1 MGLQDFVERPLRV
14 ANNLAKGGCEGDY
27 VDACLLVSGLISA
40 IASFVW
46 PGTNGDRKRFI
57 EACVRFSDNASDAA
71 KISVPLLRIS
81 LVEQK
86 RFDEVRALERARPK
100 FFGPGYGARVLQG
113 EEVDADE
120 ADLRTEFPNVTLA
133 TLRQHAYPTVLYE
146 QVRCKLVHEGEL
158 DGKAS
163 RFPMTTR
170 GEARISYVNR
180 TVAIM
185 GGGQIPEPQR
195 DRRIFFHMTWLTDL
209 VRTMARNADAE
220 LAKGP
225 IPKPATWWVSA

>member
-1 MGLQDFVERPLRV
+1 MALEAFVERPLRV

-27 VDACLLVSGLISA
+27 VDACLLVSGLVSA

-46 PGTNGDRKRFI
+46 PGTQGDRKRFI
-57 EACVRFSDNASDAA
+57 EACVRFSEKTCDAT

-81 LVEQK
+81 LVEEK
-86 RFDEVRALERARPK
+86 RFDEVRALEGARPQ

-113 EEVDADE
+113 HEVDSDE
-120 ADLRTEFPNVTLA
+120 TDLRTEFPKMDLPM
-133 TLRQHAYPTVLYE
+133 LRQHAYPTVFYE

-158 DGKAS
+158 DGKAA
-163 RFPMTTR
+163 RYPMTTLD
-170 GEARISYVNR
+170 GARISYVNR
-180 TVAIM
+180 TVAVM
-185 GGGQIPEPQR
+185 GGGEVSEPQR

-225 IPKPATWWVSA
+225 ISKPARWWVEA